1 MDCYFLKIKITEF
14 IYNSN
19 GNIVDNIYEYKEK
32 ETKTENK
39 DEKYEIEFELQKSGE
54 NYILE
59 IINDNKG
66 NKIPFS
72 NYFTLLTNFKVNK
85 NLKGNIEYDYL
96 EILLYIKNGDKENN
110 RKLID
115 IDKGKLIDEK
125 CINTK
130 KYYELNLGKFL
141 IKFSY
146 KLLKFE
152 DLYNLEENENLLDNN
167 FLNEYR
173 RNNEDNNKEK
183 EYEKNIIEKYHDM
196 LTNKKGGND
205 IIYDDCLFEEIEP
218 IEKDEENN
226 SNSSFKKG
234 VYHKINSNDFF
245 DINVDIFEEEEN
257 EEEEENNSLNEE
269 KNPFEPAFKNSFK
282 KIYRNTNLSSYEL
295 IHLEQPI
302 LKEITKENLI
312 ECFLIAGLSQSK
324 KIINNSESFL
334 AQCKHKNCE
343 FNNSYYSQIFFR
355 LQKPNSIFEEIDSNL
370 ISNLIFPNGIKI
382 CFGDNFFNNFVKNR
396 NILKF
401 KNTEFSFNV
410 LTDLNGKRYYIYS
423 LIFFIKFEFQEFIE
437 FYKDYGDI
445 KGINTNKFNISD
457 TNIFI
462 PFSFSLISKIF
473 DIEKFNI
480 ILNDLFISFKTN
492 EINSE
497 LFDNELVHLI
507 FEIPFPPLN
516 SKFKIFLPNSQI
528 EIYSSIYENK
538 NYKNINIFNIL
549 FEKYFYNIN
558 FIVKIFILLLLEKKI
573 IIHSSKHDKIFLTIE
588 SLLTLIYPLNW
599 VNTYIPLIP
608 EENTNLILQ
617 SFLPFIV
624 GISHQLYFNYANKI
638 ENLNNNNNEKAEQ
651 NWDNIF
657 TINLDTENILPTNT
671 MNEIIDK
678 CPIVEFIENEYLEA
692 KNNGE
697 LNNDTIKKIFLDA
710 ILQLIGDVEKF
721 TSKLG
726 ENILFNQK
734 IFLWNKSKKYE
745 QFYKEITSTQQFYQ
759 FINDFNIG
767 VDNLYYEEFREKIK
781 TIKNRKRIKKNKR
794 EKEIIL
800 NDYYLYPYFFKK
812 NKDLESDL
820 FNLEDETDLYYNC
833 LDMEDEINYLLES
846 EAFIRIKLILKNY
859 IPENLRKY
867 EINNENK
874 SIFKK
879 NDTRNSYKSNNDS
892 NLSLSELENDKLES
906 IKNVFDNLYGKVK
919 TSINRIIPRMTSIN
933 NNENKENITSNIQN
947 NGIRY
952 RHRNS
957 LIKMIKENNNKKELM
972 KYKEQIIDLLKDYM
986 GYILSNQNMDIV
998 FTLDELSKLLKYRR
1012 IRREFSKILLQ
1023 KKFEKNIE
1031 HELSEET
1038 FELLYNSVFFAL
1050 TNMNDN
1056 KNEYKILRRIIK
1068 SLFYYFHKRKK
1079 GIGKIY
1085 LYQKFLEKNEKF
1097 YFKKS
1102 LNFWKYYYEIE
1113 IIENNENN
1121 DIKCD
1126 EKALIDKI
1134 KNQMFLLDVDD
1145 EIVNFF
1151 E

>member
-19 GNIVDNIYEYKEK
+19 ENSVNNFHEYQET

-39 DEKYEIEFELQKSGE
+39 EEKYEIEFELQKSGE
-54 NYILE
+54 KYILE
-59 IINDNKG
+59 IINDEKG
-66 NKIPFS
+66 NKVPFS
-72 NYFTLLTNFKVNK
+72 NYFTLLTNISVNK
-85 NLKGNIEYDYL
+85 TIKENIEYDYL
-96 EILLYIKNGDKENN
+96 EILLYIKNGDKEEN

-125 CINTK
+125 CINAK
-130 KYYELNLGKFL
+130 KYYELNIGNFI

-152 DLYNLEENENLLDNN
+152 DLYNLEENENLADDNK
-167 FLNEYR
+167 LNEDI
-173 RNNEDNNKEK
+173 NINKESNNNIR
-183 EYEKNIIEKYHDM
+183 EREDEK
-196 LTNKKGGND
+196 ND
-205 IIYDDCLFEEIEP
+205 IIYDDHLFQEIEP
-218 IEKDEENN
+218 IEKEGENC
-226 SNSSFKKG
+226 SDKKG
-234 VYHKINSNDFF
+234 IYHEINSNDFF
-245 DINVDIFEEEEN
+245 DINVDIFEEDEN
-257 EEEEENNSLNEE
+257 EEEEKEESNSSNEE
-269 KNPFEPAFKNSFK
+269 KNPFEPAFKRSLK
-282 KIYRNTNLSSYEL
+282 KVYRNTNLSSYEL

-302 LKEITKENLI
+302 LKEIVKDNLI
-312 ECFLIAGLSQSK
+312 ECFLISGLSQSK
-324 KIINNSESFL
+324 KIINNSESFIP
-334 AQCKHKNCE
+334 QCKHKNCE

-355 LQKPNSIFEEIDSNL
+355 LQKPNSIFEEIDSSL

-382 CFGDNFFNNFVKNR
+382 CFGDNFFNNFVRKK

-401 KNTEFSFNV
+401 KNTDFSFNV
-410 LTDLNGKRYYIYS
+410 LTDINGKRYYIYS

-437 FYKDYGDI
+437 FYKEYEDI
-445 KGINTNKFNISD
+445 KGINTNKFNFSD
-457 TNIFI
+457 TYIFI
-462 PFSFSLISKIF
+462 PYSFSIISKIF

-497 LFDNELVHLI
+497 SFDNELVHLI

-516 SKFKIFLPNSQI
+516 SKFKIFLPNSQF

-538 NYKNINIFNIL
+538 NYKNFNIFNIL
-549 FEKYFYNIN
+549 FEKYSYNIN
-558 FIVKIFILLLLEKKI
+558 FIVRIFILILLEKKI

-588 SLLTLIYPLNW
+588 SLLTLIYPLKW

-608 EENTNLILQ
+608 EENINLILQ
-617 SFLPFIV
+617 SFLPFII
-624 GISHQLYFNYANKI
+624 GISNQIYFNYANKI
-638 ENLNNNNNEKAEQ
+638 ESLNNNNKDNTEQ
-651 NWDNIF
+651 NFDNIF
-657 TINLDTENILPTNT
+657 VINLDTENILPTKT

-678 CPIVEFIENEYLEA
+678 CPVVEFIENEYLEA

-697 LNNDTIKKIFLDA
+697 LNNDKIKNIFLEA
-710 ILQLIGDVEKF
+710 ILHLVGDFEKF

-734 IFLWNKSKKYE
+734 IFLKNKLKKYE
-745 QFYKEITSTQQFYQ
+745 PFYKEITSTQQFYQ
-759 FINDFNIG
+759 LINDINIG
-767 VDNLYYEEFREKIK
+767 VDNLYFEEFKEKLRAN
-781 TIKNRKRIKKNKR
+781 KNIKRIKKNKIKK

-800 NDYYLYPYFFKK
+800 NDYSLYPYFFQK

-833 LDMEDEINYLLES
+833 LDMEDEINYLLDS
-846 EAFIRIKLILKNY
+846 DAYIRIKLILKNY

-867 EINNENK
+867 EIYNTNK
-874 SIFKK
+874 NLIKS
-879 NDTRNSYKSNNDS
+879 NDMGNSYNSNYDS
-892 NLSLSELENDKLES
+892 NLSLSELENDKLQS
-906 IKNVFDNLYGKVK
+906 IKNAFDNFYGKVK
-919 TSINRIIPRMTSIN
+919 TSITRIIPRMTSIN
-933 NNENKENITSNIQN
+933 NNNENKENINFNIQN
-947 NGIRY
+947 DGIKY

-957 LIKMIKENNNKKELM
+957 LIKMIKENSNKKELM

-998 FTLDELSKLLKYRR
+998 FSLDELSKLLKYRR
-1012 IRREFSKILLQ
+1012 IRREFSKILFQ

-1050 TNMNDN
+1050 INMNDN
-1056 KNEYKILRRIIK
+1056 KNEYKILIGIIK

-1079 GIGKIY
+1079 GIGKVY

-1121 DIKCD
+1121 DNKYD
-1126 EKALIDKI
+1126 DKGLIDKI

>member
-19 GNIVDNIYEYKEK
+19 ENNVNNFHEYE
-32 ETKTENK
+32 ETEAKTENK
-39 DEKYEIEFELQKSGE
+39 EEKYEIEFELQKSGE
-54 NYILE
+54 KYILE
-59 IINDNKG
+59 IINDEKG

-72 NYFTLLTNFKVNK
+72 NYFTLLTNISVNK
-85 NLKGNIEYDYL
+85 TIKEKIEYDYL
-96 EILLYIKNGDKENN
+96 EILLYIKNGDKEEN

-125 CINTK
+125 CINAK
-130 KYYELNLGKFL
+130 KYYELNIGNFI

-152 DLYNLEENENLLDNN
+152 DLYNLEENENLADDNK
-167 FLNEYR
+167 LNEDININKESY
-173 RNNEDNNKEK
+173 NNKEK
-183 EYEKNIIEKYHDM
+183 KDEE
-196 LTNKKGGND
+196 ND
-205 IIYDDCLFEEIEP
+205 IIYDECLFQEIEP
-218 IEKDEENN
+218 IEKEGENC
-226 SNSSFKKG
+226 SDKKG
-234 VYHKINSNDFF
+234 IYHEINSNDFF
-245 DINVDIFEEEEN
+245 DISVDIFEEDEN
-257 EEEEENNSLNEE
+257 EEEEKEESNSSNEE
-269 KNPFEPAFKNSFK
+269 KNPFEPAFKRSLK
-282 KIYRNTNLSSYEL
+282 KVYRNTNLSSYEL

-355 LQKPNSIFEEIDSNL
+355 LQKPNSIFEEIESNL

-382 CFGDNFFNNFVKNR
+382 CFGDNFFNNFVRKK

-401 KNTEFSFNV
+401 KNTDFSFNV
-410 LTDLNGKRYYIYS
+410 LTDINGKRYYIYS

-437 FYKDYGDI
+437 FYKEYEDI
-445 KGINTNKFNISD
+445 KGINTNKFNFSY
-457 TNIFI
+457 TYIFI
-462 PFSFSLISKIF
+462 PYSFSIISKIF
-473 DIEKFNI
+473 DIEKFNV

-497 LFDNELVHLI
+497 SFDNELVHLI

-697 LNNDTIKKIFLDA
+697 LNNDTIKKIFLDS

-726 ENILFNQK
+726 DNILFNQK

-767 VDNLYYEEFREKIK
+767 VDNLYYFIFSF
-781 TIKNRKRIKKNKR
+781 IF
-794 EKEIIL
+794 
-800 NDYYLYPYFFKK
+800 LYSFSIFYCFYFF
-812 NKDLESDL
+812 
-820 FNLEDETDLYYNC
+820 
-833 LDMEDEINYLLES
+833 S
-846 EAFIRIKLILKNY
+846 EFFII
-859 IPENLRKY
+859 
-867 EINNENK
+867 
-874 SIFKK
+874 
-879 NDTRNSYKSNNDS
+879 
-892 NLSLSELENDKLES
+892 
-906 IKNVFDNLYGKVK
+906 
-919 TSINRIIPRMTSIN
+919 
-933 NNENKENITSNIQN
+933 
-947 NGIRY
+947 
-952 RHRNS
+952 
-957 LIKMIKENNNKKELM
+957 
-972 KYKEQIIDLLKDYM
+972 
-986 GYILSNQNMDIV
+986 
-998 FTLDELSKLLKYRR
+998 
-1012 IRREFSKILLQ
+1012 
-1023 KKFEKNIE
+1023 
-1031 HELSEET
+1031 
-1038 FELLYNSVFFAL
+1038 
-1050 TNMNDN
+1050 
-1056 KNEYKILRRIIK
+1056 
-1068 SLFYYFHKRKK
+1068 
-1079 GIGKIY
+1079 
-1085 LYQKFLEKNEKF
+1085 
-1097 YFKKS
+1097 
-1102 LNFWKYYYEIE
+1102 
-1113 IIENNENN
+1113 
-1121 DIKCD
+1121 
-1126 EKALIDKI
+1126 
-1134 KNQMFLLDVDD
+1134 
-1145 EIVNFF
+1145 
-1151 E
+1151 